1 MKMPER
7 KPRQID
13 ALRPRSEQAIR
24 DNIQVW
30 GVGEMS
36 EILVKKRKVR
46 ERERRGFCWEI
57 VAFSFLI
64 LDRYH

>member
-1 MKMPER
+1 
-7 KPRQID
+7 
-13 ALRPRSEQAIR
+13 
-24 DNIQVW
+24 
-30 GVGEMS
+30 MS

-64 LDRYH
+64 LDRYHLSSQDFCVTCSVPEPRAGLTNI